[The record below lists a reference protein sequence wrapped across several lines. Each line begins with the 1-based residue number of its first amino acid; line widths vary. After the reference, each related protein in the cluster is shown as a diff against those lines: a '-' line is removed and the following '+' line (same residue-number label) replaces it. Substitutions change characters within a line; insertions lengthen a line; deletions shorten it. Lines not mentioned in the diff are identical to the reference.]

1 MYEPQRLHPLS
12 ILDYLIKN
20 IYSLLKGLLPLLIL
34 ALADA
39 GIRKWFLLA
48 IPFLLVLFVVY
59 GVLYWLRYVFYLHGQ
74 ELRLE
79 YGVFVRKQRYIPFE
93 RIQSVQISAG
103 ILQRLLGL
111 VKIQVETAGAGNQAE
126 FVLSSLPRQKAETLR
141 GILQAGRQ
149 IPENQAVQATAAAE
163 YRLSPRRLLL
173 LATTSNG
180 IGVVLSALLAAASQL
195 DDFFF
200 ELNIWIKVG
209 QYAENLAA
217 GKISMIILVVVVLFL
232 LAWLISLAGSLIRF
246 SGFRLTRDRDNIK
259 ISRGLLEIQQLT
271 LPVKR
276 LQAVKVV
283 EGMLRQPFGM
293 LSVQVISISNSAG
306 AKGEGNVLFPLLP
319 HSRLHH
325 YLQQML
331 PEFSVTNDIKGLP
344 ASARRRY
351 LLVNTLPALFIAI
364 LSAIF
369 LPWGYLTFIIV
380 PLAAWLGNAQYRAAG
395 WLIDTDRL
403 VLRTRTLGRVTTIIP
418 RRKIQSMSVSQ
429 NFFQKRL
436 GLAALHINTA
446 SGFGAAVVQVKG
458 MDERACQD
466 IIEWFSTRS
475 PFYQ

>member
-20 IYSLLKGLLPLLIL
+20 IYSLLKGLLPLFLV

-48 IPFLLVLFVVY
+48 VPFLLVLFVVY
-59 GVLYWLRYVFYLHGQ
+59 GVLYWLRYVFYLRGQ

-79 YGVFVRKQRYIPFE
+79 YGVFVRKQRYIPIE

-103 ILQRLLGL
+103 ILQRLLGV

-126 FVLSSLPRQKAETLR
+126 FVLSALPRQKAETLR
-141 GILQAGRQ
+141 EILQAGRQ
-149 IPENQAVQATAAAE
+149 IPDQAEQVPPAAE

-180 IGVVLSALLAAASQL
+180 IGVVLSALLAAVSQL
-195 DDFFF
+195 DDFFSD
-200 ELNIWIKVG
+200 LNIWIKIG
-209 QYAENLAA
+209 QYVENLAA
-217 GKISMIILVVVVLFL
+217 GKISMFILVIVILFL
-232 LAWLISLAGSLIRF
+232 FAWLISLAGSLIRF
-246 SGFRLTRDRDNIK
+246 SGFRLTRDGDNIR
-259 ISRGLLEIQQLT
+259 ISRGLLEKQQLT

-283 EGMLRQPFGM
+283 EGILRQPFGM

-331 PEFSVTNDIKGLP
+331 PEFAVISDIKGLP

-351 LLVNTLPALFIAI
+351 LLVNTLPALLIAI

-369 LPWGYLTFIIV
+369 LPWGYLAFIIV
-380 PLAAWLGNAQYRAAG
+380 PLAAWLGNAQYRSAG

-403 VLRTRTLGRVTTIIP
+403 VLRTRTLGRVTTIVP

-436 GLAALHINTA
+436 GLASLRINTA
-446 SGFGAAVVQVKG
+446 SGLGAAVVQVKG
-458 MDERACQD
+458 MDERTCQD
-466 IIEWFSTRS
+466 IIQWFSARS
-475 PFYQ
+475 AFYQ